1 MMMKSNALLFGI
13 ESSKGEFE
21 GTKYDSTKFHLSVDL
36 GQKSNGKTVGVVT
49 RPFKLGDSTEIEKWE
64 HLNQYMSQG
73 KPIPVEA
80 EFDVVASS
88 DGVKLTLMSVKPAT
102 QASGKAAASAQA

>member
-1 MMMKSNALLFGI
+1 MKMKSNALLFGI

-36 GQKSNGKTVGVVT
+36 GQKGNGETLGVVT
-49 RPFKLGDSTEIEKWE
+49 RPFKFGDSTELLKWK
-64 HLNQYMSQG
+64 HLANYMAQG

-88 DGVKLTLMSVKPAT
+88 DGVKLTLLGLVSTLPAP
-102 QASGKAAASAQA
+102 KAAAPAQA